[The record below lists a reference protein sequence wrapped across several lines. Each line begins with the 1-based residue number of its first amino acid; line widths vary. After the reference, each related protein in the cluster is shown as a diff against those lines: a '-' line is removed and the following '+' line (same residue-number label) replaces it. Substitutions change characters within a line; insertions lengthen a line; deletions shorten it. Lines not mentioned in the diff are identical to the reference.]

1 MNIGEIIQNIATG
14 GAALLGLIYII
25 GGLIVNLNLTRRGI
39 VEYQILKVKYL
50 AVIEGEA
57 VKVNV
62 AVGEAVAVGV
72 DVAVA
77 VGSGLLVSAVPSS
90 PVMGITASDWAISGC
105 EALQMRVGRLKAQM
119 AVANRSAPIK

>member
-1 MNIGEIIQNIATG
+1 MSVREGVG
-14 GAALLGLIYII
+14 VGVVVGVLVG
-25 GGLIVNLNLTRRGI
+25 V
-39 VEYQILKVKYL
+39 KVDVKV

-72 DVAVA
+72 DVA